1 MKLPGYD
8 VLPFENMSPHPEIQ
22 EERATALWKIV
33 SGAASIVIAPMEA
46 TAMRLRPA
54 DHYASLARTIR
65 RTDTV
70 DVDELVR
77 QLNTVGYVAM
87 DVVEMPGQY
96 AVRGGLIDA
105 YPPEADRPFRI
116 ELFGDEV
123 ESIRKFDPGTQRSAA
138 PVDEVVLLPLTES
151 PVREEVLTEV
161 HARLS
166 GERVQGSTE
175 AVREAL
181 AETGVTVFPG
191 WEYYAN
197 AGAPNTIFDLL
208 PNPVVFTDEP
218 SAIEA
223 EQDSWWERVVTRHE
237 QSLVGKLA
245 LPQDIFLP
253 PEEWNR
259 RIANLAGGSL
269 EQLGLLRIAR
279 AEADLGLAY
288 QPD

>member
-1 MKLPGYD
+1 MILPFVREVLADVEKSSGFQQAAAYLKQRRGESASSAGRIRLSGLVPTAKSLLIPYLARIAGRPLMVVTPANRGTEALFALVHSFCELTGACNPQSVVKLPGYD

-161 HARLS
+161 H
-166 GERVQGSTE
+166 
-175 AVREAL
+175 
-181 AETGVTVFPG
+181 
-191 WEYYAN
+191 
-197 AGAPNTIFDLL
+197 
-208 PNPVVFTDEP
+208 
-218 SAIEA
+218 
-223 EQDSWWERVVTRHE
+223 
-237 QSLVGKLA
+237 
-245 LPQDIFLP
+245 
-253 PEEWNR
+253 
-259 RIANLAGGSL
+259 
-269 EQLGLLRIAR
+269 
-279 AEADLGLAY
+279 
-288 QPD
+288 